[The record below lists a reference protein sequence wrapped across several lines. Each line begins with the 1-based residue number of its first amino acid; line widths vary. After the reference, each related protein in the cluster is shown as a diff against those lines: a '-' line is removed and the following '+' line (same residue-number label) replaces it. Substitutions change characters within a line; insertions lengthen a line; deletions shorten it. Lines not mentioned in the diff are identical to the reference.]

1 MIESRNIIALYSPV
15 NTIDINNILY
25 TAESFNTSLLII
37 ISDDE
42 KFDCIY
48 NFIIDKNITIPC
60 MVIKELANF
69 IIFGYEL
76 IAVER
81 KDVTIENLMVG
92 SDMPT
97 NLIHFKHP
105 DKAIYLFYDRLSL
118 EISDN
123 LDNMIFIPTN
133 NLLNYASAISTVLY
147 DRERKEVEEYENEF
161 KRPDDDTIIQMYEN
175 EE

>member
-15 NTIDINNILY
+15 NTIGINSILY

-48 NFIIDKNITIPC
+48 NFTINKNITIPC
-60 MVIKELANF
+60 IVIKGLANF
-69 IIFGYEL
+69 IISDYKI

-81 KDVTIENLMVG
+81 KDITTEDLMAG

-97 NLIHFKHP
+97 NLIYFEHP
-105 DKAIYLFYDRLSL
+105 DKAIYLFYDKLSI
-118 EISDN
+118 EVSDN
-123 LDNMIFIPTN
+123 LDDMIFIPAN
-133 NLLNYASAISTVLY
+133 NLLNYESAISTVLY

-161 KRPDDDTIIQMYEN
+161 DRPDDDTRFEIALQDS
-175 EE
+175 